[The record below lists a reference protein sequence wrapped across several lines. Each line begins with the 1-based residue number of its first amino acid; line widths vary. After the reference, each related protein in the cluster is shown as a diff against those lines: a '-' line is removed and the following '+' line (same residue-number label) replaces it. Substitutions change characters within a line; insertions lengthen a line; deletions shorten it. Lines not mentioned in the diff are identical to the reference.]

1 MWSSQWKASKVNNLP
16 DNMQAIAPAKI
27 NLFLHV
33 TGARDDGYH
42 TLNSI
47 VTFTT
52 DGDDIT
58 ISAGTETQDSLEI
71 LGEFAKECPNNDDNF
86 IFKAIQLMRA
96 QFNQE
101 HQPPIHVTLT
111 KNLPI
116 ASGIGGGSSDAA
128 TIMNMLN
135 EYWSINASFEELTK
149 AGLTLGAD
157 VPMCLYGKRCFIS
170 GIGEDI
176 TPVAVEGDSYD
187 IVLLNALREVS
198 TPSVFNAYDRLQVPK
213 KPSAIVA
220 TKTKYVS
227 YYNHDASAQAE
238 KISKKKNE
246 EISNH
251 LTAAAISICPVIQDV
266 LDLAENAQG
275 VKLCSMSGSGG
286 TIFAVMTS
294 TEDAAALT
302 LSARKKG
309 WWAMQTS
316 LRL

>member
-1 MWSSQWKASKVNNLP
+1 MLWPSQQKVTKVSNLP
-16 DNMQAIAPAKI
+16 NIMHASAPAKI

-33 TGARDDGYH
+33 TGVREDGYH

-52 DGDDIT
+52 SGDDIT
-58 ISAGTETQDSLEI
+58 LSEGTQTQDSLEMT
-71 LGEFAKECPNNDDNF
+71 GEFAKECPNNDDNF
-86 IFKAIQLMRA
+86 IFRAIQLMRA
-96 QFNQE
+96 YFNQA
-101 HQPPIHVTLT
+101 HQPPLHITLT

-128 TIMNMLN
+128 TVMNMLN
-135 EYWSINASFEELTK
+135 SYWDINASFEDLAK
-149 AGLTLGAD
+149 AGINLGAD

-176 TPVAVEGDSYD
+176 TPVTVEGDSYD
-187 IVLLNALREVS
+187 IILLNALREVS
-198 TPSVFNAYDRLQVPK
+198 TPSVFKAYDRLQAPK
-213 KPSAIVA
+213 TSSVITGTRK
-220 TKTKYVS
+220 KYVS
-227 YYNHDASAQAE
+227 YYNHDASAEAE
-238 KISKKKNE
+238 KKHKSE

-266 LDLAENAQG
+266 LDLAENAEG
-275 VKLCSMSGSGG
+275 VKLYSMSGSGG
-286 TIFAVMTS
+286 TVFAVMTS
-294 TEDAAALT
+294 TESATALA
-302 LSARKKG
+302 LAARKKG